1 MGEDRLYVLALPS
14 YEHVENRKSTRNT
27 ELKSNLSVSHEE
39 KVAREPSNDHIDDTC
54 SGVSDLIGVH
64 DEIASNSM
72 ENNNRSNTND
82 LSGDN
87 KVNSG
92 EITSESS
99 ANSCTEGGGCTSEIT
114 RNIYEHASITG
125 GLKIRFKIK
134 KNSEECRSNTSASEA
149 RVFLNGTHDGIS
161 WTNLSLAD
169 KHDVD
174 ELRGIERG
182 ALPAER
188 VGKGANQD
196 TTSCITGSKRK
207 RVTLPIER
215 VGKRAN
221 QDTTSRVT
229 GSKSKREGG
238 GGKRNDS
245 LHKVLFMPYGLADGA
260 YLSYR
265 VKGLIML
272 EGYKQGNGIFCSH
285 CSSVISPSQFE
296 AHAGMAIRKKPY
308 QHIYDVN
315 GITLHDLAVSLA
327 EGQDQTNWK
336 NNDDSRLIRADNSEV
351 DYVDPLSKPK
361 KPPVIKLQR
370 RTVKKSEMDYSSN
383 CSLCSKHDYSV
394 NTFDDRTVIIC
405 DQCEKE
411 YHVGCLRGNGRCDL
425 KEIPKD
431 KWFCCHDCDR
441 ISVALRECVARGSQ
455 VIPFSET
462 SKINRDVVKKQ
473 SHEGA
478 DTEVRWRI
486 VGGKSCPPEHQPL
499 LSKAVY
505 LIRDCFSPITT
516 PNGRDLITL
525 MVHGRNI
532 SGQDF
537 GGMYCVFLTVKST
550 VISVGLLR
558 ILGNEIAELPIV
570 ATRKKCQGKGY
581 FLALYSR
588 IEELLSSLKVK
599 KLVLPA
605 ADHAKHMWINRLGF
619 SDMSEENLATYTKM
633 YQLTQ
638 FNGTVMLEKQLE
650 QQIDCLE
657 PFSDAMSHYNFQLEH
672 IQPSMTDSSK

>member
-1 MGEDRLYVLALPS
+1 MGEERLYVLGLPA

-27 ELKSNLSVSHEE
+27 ELKRKFSVSPI
-39 KVAREPSNDHIDDTC
+39 AREPSNDHMDDIC

-64 DEIASNSM
+64 NENASNCM
-72 ENNNRSNTND
+72 EANNICNTDD
-82 LSGDN
+82 LSGCDN

-99 ANSCTEGGGCTSEIT
+99 ANSCTDGGVCTSEIT
-114 RNIYEHASITG
+114 REISEHASITG
-125 GLKIRFKIK
+125 SLKIRFKIHK
-134 KNSEECRSNTSASEA
+134 KSEECRSNTSASEA
-149 RVFLNGTHDGIS
+149 QVFLNGTHDGIS
-161 WTNLSLAD
+161 STNLTLAD
-169 KHDVD
+169 KHNVD
-174 ELRGIERG
+174 EQRDIERG
-182 ALPAER
+182 ALPTEC
-188 VGKGANQD
+188 VGKSANQD

-207 RVTLPIER
+207 REALPTER

-221 QDTTSRVT
+221 QATTSHVT

-245 LHKVLFMPYGLADGA
+245 LHKVLFMPIGLADGA

-272 EGYKQGNGIFCSH
+272 KGYKQGNGILCSH

-308 QHIYDVN
+308 QHIYDAN

-327 EGQDQTNWK
+327 EGLDQTNWK

-351 DYVDPLSKPK
+351 DYVDPSSKPK
-361 KPPVIKLQR
+361 KPSVIRLQ
-370 RTVKKSEMDYSSN
+370 RTVKKSEIDYSSN
-383 CSLCSKHDYSV
+383 CALCSKHDYSV
-394 NTFDDRTVIIC
+394 NIFDDRTVIIC

-411 YHVGCLRGNGRCDL
+411 YHVGCLRGDGRCDL

-441 ISVALRECVARGSQ
+441 ISVALSECVARGSQ
-455 VIPFSET
+455 VILSSET
-462 SKINRDVVKKQ
+462 SKINRKVVNKH

-478 DTEVRWRI
+478 DNEVRWRLL
-486 VGGKSCPPEHQPL
+486 GGKSCPPEHQPL

-532 SGQDF
+532 PGQDF
-537 GGMYCVFLTVKST
+537 GGMYCVFLTVKAT
-550 VISVGLLR
+550 VVSVGLLR

-588 IEELLSSLKVK
+588 IEELLCSLKVK

-619 SDMSEENLATYTKM
+619 SDMSKENLSVCTKM

-650 QQIDCLE
+650 QQIDYLE
-657 PFSDAMSHYNFQLEH
+657 PFSDARSHYNLQLEH
-672 IQPSMTDSSK
+672 V